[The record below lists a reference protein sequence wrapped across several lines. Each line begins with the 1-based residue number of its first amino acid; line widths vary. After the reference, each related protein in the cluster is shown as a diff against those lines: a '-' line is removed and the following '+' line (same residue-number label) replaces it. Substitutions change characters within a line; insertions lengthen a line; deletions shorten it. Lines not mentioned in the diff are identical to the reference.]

1 MKTGELG
8 FLFSDHKYIIDFS
21 DIYHINRSL
30 IEMHL
35 LDSRLNVSLRGA
47 GGGITNV
54 LSRLMETLIHLCP
67 TIDEVNISNLS
78 GMWREN

>member
-1 MKTGELG
+1 
-8 FLFSDHKYIIDFS
+8 
-21 DIYHINRSL
+21 
-30 IEMHL
+30 MHL